1 MTKYFMVLPW
11 IVLMP
16 LLGAL
21 ITGLFSRRIGE
32 KVAGV
37 VATLAIFS
45 SFGMAL
51 YAWWFLM
58 AESDPD
64 TVYSWVLY
72 KFLDTGFINLDI
84 AFHLDRLSAV
94 MVLVVTGVSSF
105 IHLYSIG
112 YMHGDRSA
120 ARYFSH
126 LNMFVFFMLLL
137 VLGKNL
143 LVMFVGWEGVGLSSY
158 LLIGFWFDD
167 MEKAKAGK
175 KAFIVNRIGDFG
187 FLLAVFLLLMY
198 NGGDLDFASLEAWS
212 LSGAQPVLNSTNMTV
227 ICLLLFIGAC
237 GKSAQIPLYVWLPDA
252 MAGPTPV
259 SALIHAATMVTAG
272 VYMVA
277 RLSFLYVHAP
287 MAMAVVAGVG
297 ALTALFAATIG
308 IAQRDIKK
316 VLAYSTVSQLG
327 YMFLAVGTG
336 AYAAGIFHL
345 TTHAFFK
352 ACLFLGAGSV
362 IHAMHGEQDIFK
374 MGGLKKKM
382 PWTHLTFLIST
393 LAIAGIPPLSGFF
406 SKDEILTA
414 TFLSETA
421 YPGLYKVFWLMAV
434 TGAFITAFYMMR
446 MYWLTFRGSTRASAE
461 AWSKAHESPW
471 TMTVPLVV
479 LALAATVAGAIGIP
493 GEHNIFHH
501 WMAPV
506 VGAYTTPVVHASA
519 VVHWG
524 LIVLSVVVASAGLLV
539 GWMLY
544 RKGPDG
550 APARLA
556 AALKPL
562 HKLVENKYYVDE
574 FYNLVIVRPL
584 VGLARFCHRVIDVI
598 FIDTL
603 GVNGSA
609 FVVKALG
616 VAPRIYHNGNVQRYL
631 FAIVLGLACLWIVL

>member
-11 IVLMP
+11 IVFLP
-16 LLGAL
+16 LIGFLF
-21 ITGLFSRRIGE
+21 TGIFARRLSE
-32 KVAGV
+32 KVAGTI
-37 VATLAIFS
+37 ATLAIFT
-45 SFGMAL
+45 SFGL
-51 YAWWFLM
+51 SVYAYWYLLHEPNPGTTY
-58 AESDPD
+58 A
-64 TVYSWVLY
+64 WVLY

-84 AFHLDRLSAV
+84 AFYLDRLSAV
-94 MVLVVTGVSSF
+94 MVLVVTGVSSL

-112 YMHGDRSA
+112 YMRGDRSA

-167 MEKAKAGK
+167 MSKAKAGK

-187 FLLAVFLLLMY
+187 FLLGMFLLLMY
-198 NGGDLDFASLEAWS
+198 NTGSLDIGSLEMWAA
-212 LSGAQPVLNSTNMTV
+212 SGAQPVQNSVNMTV
-227 ICLLLFIGAC
+227 ICLLLFVGAV

-287 MAMAVVAGVG
+287 VAMAVVAGVG
-297 ALTALFAATIG
+297 ALTALYAATIG

-336 AYAAGIFHL
+336 AYAAGVFHL

-382 PWTHLTFLIST
+382 PWTHLTFLVST
-393 LAIAGIPPLSGFF
+393 LAIAGIPPFSGFF
-406 SKDEILTA
+406 SKDQILTA
-414 TFLSETA
+414 TFLSNTA
-421 YPGLYKVFWLMAV
+421 YPGLYKVYWAMAV
-434 TGAFITAFYMMR
+434 AGAFITAFYMMR
-446 MYWLTFRGSTRASAE
+446 MYWLTFMGQTRASE
-461 AWSKAHESPW
+461 STFEKAHESPW
-471 TMTVPLVV
+471 TMTLPLVV
-479 LALAATVAGAIGIP
+479 LALAAATAGVLGIP
-493 GEHNIFHH
+493 GESNIFHH
-501 WMAPV
+501 WLAPV
-506 VGAYTTPVVHASA
+506 VGNYTTPLAHASA
-519 VVHWG
+519 AMHWG
-524 LIVLSVVVASAGLLV
+524 LIALSVVVAAAGLLV
-539 GWMLY
+539 GYAMY
-544 RKGPDG
+544 RKGIDG
-550 APARLA
+550 PPARLA
-556 AALKPL
+556 AAFKPI
-562 HKLVENKYYVDE
+562 HRLVENKYYVDE
-574 FYNLVIVRPL
+574 IYDLLIVKPL
-584 VGLARFCHRVIDVI
+584 VALARFCHRIVDVI
-598 FIDTL
+598 LIDTL

-609 FVVKALG
+609 FAVKALG
-616 VAPRIYHNGNVQRYL
+616 VVPRIYHNGNVQRYL
-631 FAIVLGLACLWIVL
+631 FAIVLGLVCLWIVL